1 MSVKESKVSPTNE
14 AARHFLDT
22 YLRGSEV
29 DGGWKF
35 AQALQQT
42 RLDYSQ
48 QSLGRLDHLFASI
61 RERAKPTREVLQESV
76 PGRNFCS
83 LISYYLIEVVRRR
96 TGAHIE
102 WHDRASA
109 LRVLPQGTKLPDS
122 PFARLIALAHDQ
134 CVAFMPLAWVEAQ
147 ALGDSQQPTTGDYIA
162 GHIPQLEREGPV
174 MWWTG
179 MHALGR
185 MASWQ
190 MMMAADGGAVLPK
203 MLSSTAPTTWVI
215 LMGSPGED
223 VNKVL
228 QRGADSLE
236 KNPDGAAWQV
246 LSYDGFLDLERGR
259 VDAVI
264 VILHTY
270 GKSPLKI
277 KLAFPYRPAKGG
289 RAFAILDPRLRQ
301 ANVGNDMVSKLGG
314 AMQRGIQSI
323 KWAFGT
329 TWDQLRTSGE

>member
-1 MSVKESKVSPTNE
+1 VNAMNE
-14 AARHFLDT
+14 TARHFLDT
-22 YLRGSEV
+22 YLRGGQV

-42 RLDYSQ
+42 LLDYSE
-48 QSLGRLDHLFASI
+48 QSLGRIDRLLASI
-61 RERAKPTREVLQESV
+61 RERAKPTREVLQDSV

-96 TGAHIE
+96 TGAHID

-109 LRVLPQGTKLPDS
+109 LRVLPEGTNLPHS
-122 PFARLIALAHDQ
+122 PFARIIAIAPDQ
-134 CVAFMPLAWVEAQ
+134 CVAFMPLGWVEARV
-147 ALGDSQQPTTGDYIA
+147 LGDGQQTKAGEYIA
-162 GHIPQLEREGPV
+162 GHIPQLERDGPV
-174 MWWTG
+174 AWWTG
-179 MHALGR
+179 MHGLGR

-190 MMMAADGGAVLPK
+190 MMMAADGGAVLPN
-203 MLSSTAPTTWVI
+203 MLSSTAPTTWQT
-215 LMGSPGED
+215 LMGPPGED
-223 VNKVL
+223 VNNVL
-228 QRGADSLE
+228 QRGGDTLE
-236 KNPDGAAWQV
+236 RNPDGAVWRV

-277 KLAFPYRPAKGG
+277 KLAFPYRPAKGN
-289 RAFAILDPRLRQ
+289 RPFAILDPRLRQ
-301 ANVGNDMVSKLGG
+301 ANVENDMVSKLGG

-329 TWDQLRTSGE
+329 TWDQLRVSGE